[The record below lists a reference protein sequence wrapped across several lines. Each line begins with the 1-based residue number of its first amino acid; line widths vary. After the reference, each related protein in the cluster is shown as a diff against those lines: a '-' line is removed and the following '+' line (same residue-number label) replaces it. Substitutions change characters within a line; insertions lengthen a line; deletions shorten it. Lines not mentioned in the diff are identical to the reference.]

1 MATNIRDLKVRI
13 YGRLVANHRRTL
25 AEVPE
30 DLRDDVKAWVIEN
43 YGEKSL
49 H

>member
-25 AEVPE
+25 DEIPE
-30 DLRDDVKAWVIEN
+30 DLREDVKAWVIEN
-43 YGEKSL
+43 YGAEAL
-49 H
+49 G

>member
-25 AEVPE
+25 EIPE
-30 DLRDDVKAWVIEN
+30 DLREDVKAWVLEN
-43 YGEKSL
+43 YGPKAL
-49 H
+49 D

>member
-13 YGRLVANHRRTL
+13 CGRLVANRRRTRD
-25 AEVPE
+25 EIPE
-30 DLRDDVKAWVIEN
+30 DLREDVKTWVIEN